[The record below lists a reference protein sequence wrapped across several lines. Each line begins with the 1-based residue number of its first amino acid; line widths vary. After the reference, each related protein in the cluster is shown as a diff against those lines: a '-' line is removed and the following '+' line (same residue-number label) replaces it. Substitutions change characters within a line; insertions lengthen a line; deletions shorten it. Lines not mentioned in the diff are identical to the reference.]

1 MLKTR
6 KISYEGVSFAFL
18 SIEILL
24 ISWLGGGGRMAFI
37 FPMMWV
43 ALAAYFAMSFAKT
56 GAHEDFLEKS
66 VFWSGLALVLF
77 IVIQYLNPNFEY
89 IVTERYNYL
98 KPIEHISCLPGS
110 VKSTFYEGNALS
122 SLSVIATTLLVF
134 ISALSVFKITKFA
147 IICLVFFALNAT
159 AMSVWGI
166 YQKCEQFPILY
177 GMLYSSSEFYGSFY
191 MANAGGA
198 FINLGLAANF
208 ALFFLCARSKMKLW
222 GYLGC

>member
-1 MLKTR
+1 M
-6 KISYEGVSFAFL
+6 
-18 SIEILL
+18 
-24 ISWLGGGGRMAFI
+24 
-37 FPMMWV
+37 
-43 ALAAYFAMSFAKT
+43 
-56 GAHEDFLEKS
+56 
-66 VFWSGLALVLF
+66 
-77 IVIQYLNPNFEY
+77 
-89 IVTERYNYL
+89 
-98 KPIEHISCLPGS
+98 
-110 VKSTFYEGNALS
+110 
-122 SLSVIATTLLVF
+122 IATTLLVF

-208 ALFFLCARSKMKLW
+208 ALFFCVQDRK
-222 GYLGC
+222 